1 VPGAP
6 ANPGGAQACAE
17 LEAHALYQ
25 FDVLQASELAP
36 ADERNWDRQVSTER
50 TLRLSSL
57 AALDEAV
64 GPIPNR
70 KRLDGAEGDLAHLVQ
85 FFSCAALTVRASV
98 DDARRF
104 RHMTSTAL
112 TNP

>member
-36 ADERNWDRQVSTER
+36 ADERNCDRQVSA
-50 TLRLSSL
+50 RLSSL

-70 KRLDGAEGDLAHLVQ
+70 KRLDGAEGDLAHLM
-85 FFSCAALTVRASV
+85 FNSILT
-98 DDARRF
+98 
-104 RHMTSTAL
+104 L
-112 TNP
+112 P